1 MRLGRIP
8 VPEGTGVCS
17 APVVRRADTSP
28 EKLWDFSI
36 GRGELTLIAGPC
48 SLETPE
54 LGLEIAETV
63 RDICASLG
71 VRYIFKAS
79 FDKANRTSLSGFRG
93 PGLDAGLEQL
103 AEIRRKASI
112 PVLTDIHESW
122 QAEPA
127 ARAVDVLQIPAFLCR
142 QTDLLLAAAGTGKPL
157 NVKKAQFLA
166 PGDMKHVV
174 EKCRQGGCSD
184 LMLCE
189 RGTFMGYGQLVVDMR
204 SLPLM
209 RALDARSSSTPRTA
223 SDARRCWRASGG
235 DRRFVLPLAR
245 APWLPVSTRSS
256 GDAPRPEK
264 AKSDGPNLVPGKMR
278 FLLEQLAE
286 LHAFVRERFGR
297 LSWSGRTKRSRN
309 KGEREMFCL
318 PWEREGRCLSDVE
331 LLETGRGILH
341 AEAAEI
347 ERAAQRTG
355 LELVK
360 AARIVH
366 SCTGRL
372 VVVGM
377 GKSGI
382 IGRKIAAT
390 LASLGTPSF
399 FLHAAEGSHG
409 DLGMVC
415 RDDAALFISN
425 SGTTAEVVSLL
436 RTSNARRRSSP
447 SPED

>member
-1 MRLGRIP
+1 
-8 VPEGTGVCS
+8 
-17 APVVRRADTSP
+17 
-28 EKLWDFSI
+28 
-36 GRGELTLIAGPC
+36 
-48 SLETPE
+48 
-54 LGLEIAETV
+54 
-63 RDICASLG
+63 

-103 AEIRRKASI
+103 AEIRRKASV

-174 EKCRQGGCSD
+174 EKCRQGGCSG

-209 RALDARSSSTPRTA
+209 RALGCPVVFDATHSVQMPGA
-223 SDARRCWRASGG
+223 AGGASGG

-245 APWLPVSTRSS
+245 SAVAA
-256 GDAPRPEK
+256 GIDALFLETHPRPEK
-264 AKSDGPNLVPGKMR
+264 AKSDGPNLVPLGKMR

-297 LSWSGRTKRSRN
+297 LS
-309 KGEREMFCL
+309 
-318 PWEREGRCLSDVE
+318 
-331 LLETGRGILH
+331 LEW
-341 AEAAEI
+341 ADE
-347 ERAAQRTG
+347 
-355 LELVK
+355 
-360 AARIVH
+360 
-366 SCTGRL
+366 
-372 VVVGM
+372 
-377 GKSGI
+377 
-382 IGRKIAAT
+382 
-390 LASLGTPSF
+390 
-399 FLHAAEGSHG
+399 HAAENKGG
-409 DLGMVC
+409 
-415 RDDAALFISN
+415 R
-425 SGTTAEVVSLL
+425 
-436 RTSNARRRSSP
+436 
-447 SPED
+447 

>member
-1 MRLGRIP
+1 VNASSCASERFHASD
-8 VPEGTGVCS
+8 ETGLC
-17 APVVRRADTSP
+17 ADAVVRIADTSP
-28 EKLWDFSI
+28 EKRWDFSI
-36 GRGELTLIAGPC
+36 GKGELTLIAGPC

-93 PGLDAGLEQL
+93 PGLEAGLEQL
-103 AEIRRKASI
+103 AEIRRKASV

-142 QTDLLLAAAGTGKPL
+142 QTDLLLAAAATGKPL

-174 EKCRQGGCSD
+174 DKCRQGGCSG

-209 RALDARSSSTPRTA
+209 RALGCPVVFDATHSVQMPGA
-223 SDARRCWRASGG
+223 AGGASGG

-245 APWLPVSTRSS
+245 SAVAA
-256 GDAPRPEK
+256 GIDALFLETHPRPEK
-264 AKSDGPNLVPGKMR
+264 AKSDGPNLVPLKKMR

-286 LHAFVRERFGR
+286 LHAFVRERFGHA
-297 LSWSGRTKRSRN
+297 S
-309 KGEREMFCL
+309 
-318 PWEREGRCLSDVE
+318 
-331 LLETGRGILH
+331 LEW
-341 AEAAEI
+341 ADEAAPEG
-347 ERAAQRTG
+347 EG
-355 LELVK
+355 
-360 AARIVH
+360 
-366 SCTGRL
+366 GR
-372 VVVGM
+372 
-377 GKSGI
+377 
-382 IGRKIAAT
+382 
-390 LASLGTPSF
+390 
-399 FLHAAEGSHG
+399 
-409 DLGMVC
+409 
-415 RDDAALFISN
+415 
-425 SGTTAEVVSLL
+425 
-436 RTSNARRRSSP
+436 
-447 SPED
+447 